1 MVLGFPNDFVFVL
14 PMMPLPFFHKK
25 SLSFISVLRGKC
37 HFIFLLSASSVI
49 QSKILNKTHF
59 LYFTKQQRVQIV
71 VVSTIFNC

>member
-1 MVLGFPNDFVFVL
+1 MQKEQRCNVFNAITGKLESDVVVFLGFPNDFVFVL

-49 QSKILNKTHF
+49 QSK
-59 LYFTKQQRVQIV
+59 Y
-71 VVSTIFNC
+71 